1 MRQGDWILL
10 FDMYQAIF
18 WIVVYIECIRIGMT
32 QKTYAVPL
40 FALAM
45 NFVWE
50 LLSFMDGLFV
60 NRVPMPTIMIYA
72 SWFVLDCAILY
83 TYLRYGR
90 KEAVLLY
97 QKLGIRCFS
106 KWNGNVLFIF
116 RTLVVLGSVWLVA
129 WLIYRHLDN
138 WKLYFAFADN
148 LLMSV
153 LFIVMHHFRGGQ
165 GESLSIA
172 VCKWLGTFFAVLTI
186 ASQNVCALIMGI
198 GCFVLDVYYICLLGT
213 TTKQKRDG
221 CMLHS
226 YVMKNKNC

>member
-1 MRQGDWILL
+1 MMYGDYILL

-18 WIVVYIECIRIGMT
+18 WIVVYIECIRIGIA

-50 LLSFMDGLFV
+50 LLSFIDGVFV
-60 NRVPMPTIMIYA
+60 NCLPMPTIMIYA

-106 KWNGNVLFIF
+106 KWNGNALFIF

-129 WLIYRHLDN
+129 WLMYRHLDN

-153 LFIVMHHFRGGQ
+153 LFIVMHHFRGGARRKSVYCNMQ
-165 GESLSIA
+165 VVRDVFCGADNSVPKCMCIDNGNR
-172 VCKWLGTFFAVLTI
+172 VF
-186 ASQNVCALIMGI
+186 CAG
-198 GCFVLDVYYICLLGT
+198 CLLYLFVGNDYQA
-213 TTKQKRDG
+213 KERW
-221 CMLHS
+221 LH
-226 YVMKNKNC
+226 VA